1 MNDYSPHALNRR
13 AVLAT
18 SALLIVANLSF
29 ADDLTWD
36 LPGDGNWNT
45 TDLNWDNGGSSVA
58 WSDGNA
64 AIFNGFS
71 ASTDVTLQN
80 DIVASSLTRNSTD
93 GDQILRLYDFSIDV
107 STISISGTGD
117 IDLFSSL
124 TGDHDFTLTSDNNG
138 GRLNIKTA
146 ASYTGDT
153 FLENNAYFLSDGV
166 SNALPVTTT
175 LNMTTNTTFRMLNVD
190 QELAGLEGR
199 GTIRSSNATL
209 TINTKTGAVNNF
221 NATIQDNLNIV
232 VTGSGSQRLFSTLN
246 YSGSTTVSGGTL
258 IIGNNLNN
266 SSSVI
271 VNGGDLQND
280 AGESISLGVGSL
292 SMSAGSI
299 TPGGIGAAGTLN
311 VAANQNFT
319 VTGGTLNFDV
329 GTDMD
334 QILGSGSGIYSIEN
348 ATIALSLGDGFDYE
362 NSYEL
367 VSGFASGTL
376 GDVTVTG
383 YDTANYIANLDSS
396 SGALSLSFAA
406 IPEPSEIALVFGGLM
421 GLLAFIKRR
430 R

>member
-1 MNDYSPHALNRR
+1 MKNYSPLALNRY
-13 AVLAT
+13 AVIAT
-18 SALLIVANLSF
+18 GALLLIANVSS
-29 ADDLTWD
+29 AVDLTWN

-64 AIFNGFS
+64 AIFDGFAAS
-71 ASTDVTLQN
+71 ADVTLQN
-80 DIVASSLTRNSTD
+80 DIVATNLTRTSVN

-107 STISISGTGD
+107 SQVTIVGTGD
-117 IDLFSSL
+117 IDLFSTL

-153 FLENNAYFLSDGV
+153 FLQNNAYFLSDGV

-175 LNMTTNTTFRMLNVD
+175 LNMTTNTTFRMLNVN

-221 NATIQDNLNIV
+221 NATIQDNMNLV
-232 VTGSGSQRLFSTLN
+232 VTGDGSQRLFSTLN
-246 YSGSTTVSGGTL
+246 YTGTTTVSGGTL
-258 IIGNNLNN
+258 ILGNNLNN
-266 SSSVI
+266 SSAVI

-280 AGESISLGVGSL
+280 AGESITLGSGNF
-292 SMSAGSI
+292 SMSSGSI
-299 TPGGIGAAGTLN
+299 TPGGVGAAGTLN
-311 VAANQNFT
+311 VATNQNFT

-334 QILGSGSGIYSIEN
+334 QILGSGSGIYSIEG
-348 ATIALSLGDGFDYE
+348 ATIALSLGAGFDYE

-367 VSGFASGTL
+367 IGGFASGTF

-383 YDTANYIANLDSS
+383 YDTANYVANLDNSG
-396 SGALSLSFAA
+396 GALNLSFAA
-406 IPEPSEIALVFGGLM
+406 IPEPSEIALILGGLM
-421 GLLAFIKRR
+421 GVLAFIKRR